1 MAAQRRT
8 LSAEKVLISGAF
20 LRAKRVR
27 VAVSICTCQNPFLTF
42 YKGEISMG
50 NKLKTVDAE
59 TLLSTPMSKTMF
71 IVDGSFRRASMSSAV
86 PARSAKAG

>member
-1 MAAQRRT
+1 MR
-8 LSAEKVLISGAF
+8 E
-20 LRAKRVR
+20 KRVR

-59 TLLSTPMSKTMF
+59 TLLSTPMSAPLGEALRCPVAIGATM
-71 IVDGSFRRASMSSAV
+71 
-86 PARSAKAG
+86 KAGR